1 MIEPNRNRWRWLGA
15 EFTIIVLG
23 VLSAKFVD
31 TWLQDR
37 QDAQRENVYLERLEL
52 DLQRDLV
59 NLDAVIQYYGNIRA
73 HGLTVLAVLDGDREL
88 DDFGL
93 LFSAFNAAEEWG
105 FLLESSTF
113 NDLQSTGG
121 LALIDDVQF
130 RLDLAEYYRQGESRA
145 AVWDL
150 PRQYR
155 ERVRGII
162 PNSLQTAIHED
173 CDSSRRPVN
182 TASRTTEAPGV
193 PGTYWSANVAPSVEP
208 LTSSASTPDTCGLDP
223 EDFELEK
230 SAKEVRQDRQLARF
244 LRYRISQIR
253 VAIALFRGQREMAE
267 ELLAKIHQSGM

>member
-1 MIEPNRNRWRWLGA
+1 MFEPNRNRWRWLGA

-23 VLSAKFVD
+23 VLSASFVD

-37 QDAQRENVYLERLEL
+37 QDAKREEVYLERLEL

-59 NLDAVIQYYGNIRA
+59 NLDAVIQYYGNIRK

-121 LALIDDVQF
+121 LSLIEDVRL

-145 AVWDL
+145 GVWNL
-150 PRQYR
+150 PREYR
-155 ERVRGII
+155 QSVRGII
-162 PNSLQTAIHED
+162 PNALQTAIHED
-173 CDSSRRPVN
+173 CAGDSRPVN
-182 TASRTTEAPGV
+182 DALQTTAAPGV
-193 PGTYWSANVAPSVEP
+193 SGTYWSANVTPSVEP
-208 LTSSASTPDTCGLDP
+208 LTSSASTSDTCGLDP
-223 EDFELEK
+223 DAFDVEN
-230 SAKEVRQDRQLARF
+230 AANEVRQDRELERF
-244 LRYRISQIR
+244 LRYRVSQIR
-253 VAIALFRGQREMAE
+253 VAIALFRGQQEMAR
-267 ELLAKIHQSGM
+267 ELLARIHQSEN